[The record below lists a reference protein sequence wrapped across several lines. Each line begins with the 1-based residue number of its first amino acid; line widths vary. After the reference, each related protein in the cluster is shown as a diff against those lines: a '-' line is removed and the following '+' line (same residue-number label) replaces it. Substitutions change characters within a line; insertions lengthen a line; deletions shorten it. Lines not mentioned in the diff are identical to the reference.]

1 LKTVFGPEGLGTVRE
16 WDGLEGLFAGMSG
29 SEGDV
34 LRRVP
39 VLGENDVIESLRE
52 SVDEGNDLISF
63 GYGERSAGAEVVLEI
78 DDQESV
84 GGLWGDCHNKLIV
97 PLEKERIF
105 RAVWRCIVL
114 C

>member
-1 LKTVFGPEGLGTVRE
+1 MFGPKGLGAVGDL
-16 WDGLEGLFAGMSG
+16 DGFVGMFARMGASKRDVPGGM
-29 SEGDV
+29 
-34 LRRVP
+34 P
-39 VLGENDVIESLRE
+39 VLGEDDVMEFLRKL
-52 SVDEGNDLISF
+52 VDDGNDLLAF

-78 DDQESV
+78 DDQESI
-84 GGLWGDCHNKLIV
+84 GRLWGDCHNRLIV